1 MNYGGLVLEIT
12 LRLASPSSADKY
24 WGIKMYI
31 FYPIIILSSTIS
43 LNTATNLDSSYRPSS
58 PTMDQPIE
66 NLGEKQNQ
74 QLLETIFIERI
85 KQELK
90 D

>member
-1 MNYGGLVLEIT
+1 MNYGELVLEIT

-24 WGIKMYI
+24 LEIKMYI

-43 LNTATNLDSSYRPSS
+43 LSTATNLDSSYRPQS

-85 KQELK
+85 KQELE

>member
-1 MNYGGLVLEIT
+1 
-12 LRLASPSSADKY
+12 
-24 WGIKMYI
+24 MYI

-43 LNTATNLDSSYRPSS
+43 LTTPVYIDSSYRPQS

-74 QLLETIFIERI
+74 QLLETIFIERM
-85 KQELK
+85 KQELQ